1 MAADINPIGAISKT
15 DLKKFIAYARDA
27 FELPVLSKCVVFSV
41 TPLRFA
47 FLCDAYLT
55 FTCGTRFLDA
65 VPTAELEPIT
75 ETYVQA
81 DEASANILY
90 VFSSQLVDKC

>member
-1 MAADINPIGAISKT
+1 MNPIGAISKT

-27 FELPVLSKCVVFSV
+27 FDLPILTECVYVVSTVFRTSFHAALS
-41 TPLRFA
+41 
-47 FLCDAYLT
+47 FLE
-55 FTCGTRFLDA
+55 A

-81 DEASANILY
+81 DEVLQWSTSAPVEVMLSVIL
-90 VFSSQLVDKC
+90 SG

>member
-1 MAADINPIGAISKT
+1 MNPIGAISKT

-27 FELPVLSKCVVFSV
+27 FDLPVLTECVLFDRACA
-41 TPLRFA
+41 TIR
-47 FLCDAYLT
+47 LT
-55 FTCGTRFLDA
+55 RSSRFLEA

-81 DEASANILY
+81 DEVPHIVAPFFMIY
-90 VFSSQLVDKC
+90 